1 MIAHTSRTVTKRRQL
16 SFPNQDVVSK
26 QAETDQPTWDDLF
39 RGFRGARKDSAVAVD
54 SFSGAMAGGKRVGFE
69 RTTESVKGMASP
81 LGLSYDHDLHSAAT
95 GPRHTMFAHI
105 RRRTA
110 PLADN
115 N

>member
-69 RTTESVKGMASP
+69 RTSESVKGMASP
-81 LGLSYDHDLHSAAT
+81 SGLSYDHKITRDIGHDGLT
-95 GPRHTMFAHI
+95 GP
-105 RRRTA
+105 TA
-110 PLADN
+110 TAT
-115 N
+115 